1 MSMVLGLLG
10 IVLLVIELALALLV
24 VYLLL
29 LTVAA
34 CVAPRRTPPGRTRS
48 SAPTSELTPASTP
61 THRLLILIPAHN
73 EEVLL
78 PQLLDSLHTQAYPR
92 ALFEVHVIA
101 DNCSDQTAELAR
113 RAGAIV
119 HERTNTE
126 LRGKG
131 YALTWAL
138 GQLLAAKPAPD
149 AIIILDADSI
159 VSQNFLSVMDM
170 RMARGDRAV
179 QAYYAVRNPGSS
191 WSAGLRYASLAV
203 LHYLRPQGRMVLGG
217 SVGLKGNGML
227 FAPDLLAQ
235 HAWTAS
241 LTEDIEFHM
250 ALILDGQ
257 RVTFAPDAVVWAEM
271 PETLAAARSQNVR
284 WERGRLE
291 MARNYVPQLLRQSLS
306 RRSFMLFDA
315 AVEQLIPPFSVLIG
329 AGVLCLLAALG
340 LATLTGQ
347 WGSATVLLAIAL
359 VLGQLL
365 YTAAGLLLI
374 GAPRQVYFSLLY
386 APAFVIWKIWLYV
399 RVLLGMDRQ
408 GWVRTA
414 RNKG

>member
-1 MSMVLGLLG
+1 MSIVVVVLGT
-10 IVLLVIELALALLV
+10 VLLVIELALALLV
-24 VYLLL
+24 GYLLL
-29 LTVAA
+29 LTGAA
-34 CVAPRRTPPGRTRS
+34 CVAPRRTMPGR
-48 SAPTSELTPASTP
+48 APAPGPAQNLAP
-61 THRLLILIPAHN
+61 MGTHRFLMLIPAHN

-78 PQLLDSLHTQAYPR
+78 PQLLASLQAQAYPR
-92 ALFEVHVIA
+92 TLFEVHVIA

-113 RAGAIV
+113 GAGAIV
-119 HERTNTE
+119 HERTHAE

-138 GQLLAAKPAPD
+138 EQLLAAKPACD
-149 AIIILDADSI
+149 AIIILDADSV
-159 VSQNFLSVMDM
+159 VSPNFLSVMDM

-227 FAPDLLAQ
+227 FTPDLLAQ

-291 MARNYVPQLLRQSLS
+291 MARNYVPRLLRLALS

-329 AGVLCLLAALG
+329 ASILCLLAALG
-340 LATLTGQ
+340 LAGLTGQ
-347 WGSATVLLAIAL
+347 WGSATVLLAIGL
-359 VLGQLL
+359 VLGQGI
-365 YTAAGLLLI
+365 YTVAGLLLT
-374 GAPRQVYFSLLY
+374 GAPRQVYLSLLY
-386 APAFVIWKIWLYV
+386 APAFVVWKIWLYV